1 MPKVRSAARVHA
13 FADSVFGEMTRLSL
27 LHDAVNL
34 SQGFPDFA
42 APPSVKDA
50 ACAAIRADINQYGS
64 TWGTPDFREGIAREF
79 TRRYGVPVDSD
90 QQVTVC
96 CGSTEAMIATM
107 LAVVDPGDEVIVF
120 EPFYE
125 NYGPDA
131 ILAGAVPRYVRLH
144 APEWTL
150 DPDELRKAFSNR
162 TRAIVINTP
171 ANPTGKVFTRAEL
184 RLIADLCQQWDV
196 LAIADEIYE
205 HMVYDGLAHVPMA
218 SMPGM
223 ADRTVTIGGLSKT
236 FSVTGW
242 RIGWTIAPP
251 PLSAGIRK
259 MHDFLTVCAPAPL
272 QEAGVVAMALPE
284 SYYTEMCAEYQRRRD
299 LLLEVLAKHG
309 FRCWKPQG
317 AYYVMADVSQ
327 FGYADDY
334 EFARYLVSEFRVA
347 TIPGSS
353 FYIDPKSA
361 PPMVRFCYA
370 KRDETIHEA
379 DRRLAAFA
387 ARADHRKR

>member
-1 MPKVRSAARVHA
+1 MSKVRNAGRVSA

-34 SQGFPDFA
+34 SQGFPDFE

-50 ACAAIRADINQYGS
+50 ACAAIRADINQYAS
-64 TWGTPDFREGIAREF
+64 TWGTPDLRGAIAREF
-79 TRRYGVPVDSD
+79 TRRYGVSVSADEE
-90 QQVTVC
+90 VTVC

-107 LAVVDPGDEVIVF
+107 LAVLDPGDEVIVF

-131 ILAGAVPRYVRLH
+131 IIAGAVPRYVRLRE
-144 APEWTL
+144 PDWTI
-150 DPDELRKAFSNR
+150 DPDELRKVFSNR

-184 RLIADLCQQWDV
+184 QMIADLCQQWDV
-196 LAIADEIYE
+196 LAISDEIYE
-205 HMVYDGLAHVPMA
+205 HMVYDGLTHLPMA
-218 SMPGM
+218 AIEGM
-223 ADRTVTIGGLSKT
+223 AERTVTIGGLSKT

-242 RIGWTIAPP
+242 RIGWAIAP
-251 PLSAGIRK
+251 SSISGGIRK
-259 MHDFLTVCAPAPL
+259 MHDFFTVCAPAPL
-272 QEAGVVAMALPE
+272 QEAGVVAMALPD
-284 SYYTEMCAEYQRRRD
+284 SYYTEMTADYQRRRD
-299 LLLEVLAKHG
+299 LLLGILEKHG

-317 AYYVMADVSQ
+317 AYYIMADVRN
-327 FGYADDY
+327 FGYADDF
-334 EFARYLVSEFRVA
+334 EFARYLVSGFRVA

-353 FYIDPKSA
+353 FYIDPKGA
-361 PPMVRFCYA
+361 PPMVRFCYS

-379 DRRLAAFA
+379 DRRLEAFS
-387 ARADHRKR
+387 ARTDHLKR